1 MTMYRS
7 SPGEGTSDVLVVI
20 PAFNEESNVA
30 SVVAEVRREGFAAL
44 VVDDGS
50 TDRTAEVAEL
60 AGAVVLHLPVN
71 LGVGGALRCAFRF
84 AVVNGFVTVVQCDAD
99 GQHDPSEIPLLLQ
112 TMADS
117 HADLVIGSR
126 YADGHRRDVGLGRR
140 LAMAQLAHTAS
151 RETGARIT
159 DATSGFRA
167 IGGSLLG
174 LFAASYPAE
183 YLSDTVEALA
193 RAGRGGHK
201 VAEVGVRMRPRA
213 SGLSSASTF
222 RSMWYVVRVMAALR
236 VQSYRPIG
244 RRKVEHTHW
253 ENWSAWNTLESA
265 GK

>member
-7 SPGEGTSDVLVVI
+7 TTGEGTSDVLVVI

-30 SVVAEVRREGFAAL
+30 SVVTDVRREGFAAL

-99 GQHDPSEIPLLLQ
+99 GQHDPGEIPRLLQ
-112 TMADS
+112 TMADN

-126 YADGHRRDVGLGRR
+126 FTDGRPRDVGFGRR
-140 LAMAQLAHTAS
+140 LAMSRLAHTAS
-151 RETGARIT
+151 RETGAHIT

-174 LFAASYPAE
+174 SFAADYPSE

-201 VAEVGVRMRPRA
+201 VVEVGVHMRPRA

-222 RSMWYVVRVMAALR
+222 TSMWYVVRVMSALR
-236 VQSYRPIG
+236 VQSYRPSG
-244 RRKVEHTHW
+244 RRAVRHTQW
-253 ENWSAWNTLESA
+253 ENDSA
-265 GK
+265 